1 VVGGHA
7 RASLIGATARNGWAG
22 RRDSRSLFAP
32 VTLALHGEACHPM
45 RHGRRQAHAIEE
57 PMTAAPRELARP
69 AALNAVRSVLAVPPA
84 TLRR

>member
-1 VVGGHA
+1 
-7 RASLIGATARNGWAG
+7 
-22 RRDSRSLFAP
+22 
-32 VTLALHGEACHPM
+32 M